1 MQARRLIPALF
12 VAGLVACTT
21 TPRPR
26 PSPPGEALPELRL
39 PPAALGASVSLTQQL
54 VFAHEQDPGGP
65 RSLEALLEVD
75 PAQMQL
81 AGLAM
86 GHRILT
92 LRWDGNRLDEERDP
106 RVPAQ
111 FNSALVLRDVQLVY
125 WPADVVRA
133 ALPEGWTLE
142 DGPSRRTLSKNG
154 REWVTVSYDGTP
166 RWEGRTQLTNLSE
179 HYKLTIDSHAATE

>member
-1 MQARRLIPALF
+1 MRGVVTALL
-12 VAGLVACTT
+12 VAGLVACTS

-26 PSPPGEALPELRL
+26 PAAPGEPLPELRL
-39 PPAALGASVSLTQQL
+39 APAALGASVSLAQQL

-92 LRWDGNRLDEERDP
+92 LRWDGSHLDEERDP

-125 WPADVVRA
+125 WPADAVRA
-133 ALPEGWTLE
+133 ALPAGWTLE
-142 DGPSRRTLSKNG
+142 DGPTQRTLSKNG
-154 REWVTVSYDGTP
+154 REWVSVRYDGTP
-166 RWEGRTQLTNLSE
+166 RWEGRTQLTNHSE
-179 HYKLTIDSHAATE
+179 HYQLTIESHVADE